1 MKTYNNLFEKI
12 CSYENFY
19 LAYDNAT
26 KGKKYY
32 REVKEIEKDK
42 DNYIKS
48 LADEVREKRYKV
60 SPYVIFKLWSG
71 GKYRDIYKLP
81 MRDRIVQ
88 HAIMVYCERIFRES
102 FIQDTFSSIKGRGIH
117 RGLQRLKRA
126 VKDKEYPYV
135 LQLDIHHCYPSID
148 QNILKEKLGYK
159 FKDKNLIW
167 LFNTI
172 IDSCDKGVPIGN
184 YTSQYFNNFY
194 FSNFDH
200 WIKEKKRIKYYFRY
214 CDDIVIFGKTKDDL
228 HNLLKEIKNKMHILH
243 VQLKTNHRIFPKDI
257 GVNFLGY
264 ITRER
269 YIRVRKM
276 TKRNFIHKTNKMN
289 FSKLTEK
296 NINVL
301 GSYWGILKHAD
312 CRYLWYKYTHDK
324 TFNKVRDNGRLQQKN
339 L

>member
-1 MKTYNNLFEKI
+1 
-12 CSYENFY
+12 
-19 LAYDNAT
+19 
-26 KGKKYY
+26 
-32 REVKEIEKDK
+32 
-42 DNYIKS
+42 
-48 LADEVREKRYKV
+48 
-60 SPYVIFKLWSG
+60 
-71 GKYRDIYKLP
+71 

-88 HAIMVYCERIFRES
+88 HAIMIYCERIFRES

-126 VKDKEYPYV
+126 IKDKEYNYV
-135 LQLDIHHCYPSID
+135 LQLDIYHCHPSID
-148 QNILKEKLGYK
+148 QNILKKKLRKK
-159 FKDKNLIW
+159 FKDTNLIQ
-167 LFNTI
+167 LFCTI
-172 IDSCDKGVPIGN
+172 IDSCDNGVPIGN

-194 FSNFDH
+194 FSEFDH
-200 WIKEKKRIKYYFRY
+200 WIKEQKHIKYYFRY
-214 CDDIVIFGKTKDDL
+214 CDDIVIFGKTKNDL
-228 HNLLKEIKNKMHILH
+228 HLLLDEIKQKIKRLN
-243 VQLKTNHRIFPKDI
+243 VQLKPNYMIFPKEI

-264 ITRER
+264 ITREQ
-269 YIRVRKM
+269 YIKIRKM
-276 TKRNFIHKTNKMN
+276 TKCNFIHKTNKMN